1 LSRYHQLLLDNGEE
15 RNEHL
20 AEDPALEQHTTV
32 LKEALTEQDDRRMTD
47 IQVSLRTNAL
57 RIARDVRPK
66 FVTNLI
72 VKDPYQLKSKPD
84 TLKQLVDSKDHKVKR
99 ATVALL
105 SIIASAH
112 DGTKYLLS
120 QDENLV
126 AYLCEIVKHEERGSV
141 TQRFACEIVK
151 HEERGSV
158 TQRFAVGCL
167 QKISSWKFA
176 AGEFIGQN
184 MVQWLVQFL
193 EELVKDKDSNS
204 FLLTYCAALVTNIL
218 GQKQVQ
224 QFLEQNENLF
234 VLIIESLTG
243 LLKVDHSHQTLQY
256 VLMDLF
262 IILQNV
268 DTASMKNFDRSAIH
282 LKVKQFKNA
291 LAESEEAKDGLLD
304 SMKTSTLDLCDKIV
318 TEEELPIDKLASI
331 VRQEESGKKEQELV
345 FESFPDEIVA

>member
-126 AYLCEIVKHEERGSV
+126 AYL
-141 TQRFACEIVK
+141 CEIVK